1 MDVDSALFTT
11 HGITPFNGAA
21 LLAERS
27 PQMAKTA
34 CEEAV
39 LVIEQGIGG
48 LEFAKRLRAEG
59 RELLMYRKLAH
70 DISYGADK
78 RRIAATLALQVMAS
92 GLQKARKK

>member
-1 MDVDSALFTT
+1 M
-11 HGITPFNGAA
+11 
-21 LLAERS
+21 
-27 PQMAKTA
+27 KTA

-39 LVIEQGIGG
+39 KMVEQGIGG
-48 LEFAKRLRAEG
+48 LEFAKRLRAEA

-92 GLQKARKK
+92 GLQKKARKK